1 MGPTRKCVCSPFL
14 WVYFVVQMVFLLRLE
29 RKVSSVGHVKCV
41 CMYIPF
47 SKKALATEH
56 LLKFQPEMINP
67 EHVSVFYHGN
77 AAEEDSVT
85 KLGIT

>member
-1 MGPTRKCVCSPFL
+1 MRMFPFFMGLFRGTDGVSIKIGKKSFLCWSCEVCV
-14 WVYFVVQMVFLLRLE
+14 
-29 RKVSSVGHVKCV
+29 
-41 CMYIPF
+41 YIYPILKKSF
-47 SKKALATEH
+47 SNLTEH